1 MPWPGLECGG
11 LLPYRRDQPF
21 GLQRLGPEL
30 ENERAHLLHARFGEG
45 DDVVEDLGDLGRIC
59 VEILA
64 RGRRAL
70 SVVLGGASVSWVLG
84 VPVVADLFGWR
95 ASFVLV
101 DVLAAVAAAGVG
113 TLLPA
118 VKNPRLPVGL
128 ASRLAV
134 VGRPA
139 ILSTLAVTVLGMAA
153 AFTTL
158 TYVHPLLGDLMG
170 FGSRGIAS
178 MLLLFGLASIVGSV
192 LGGYGADRRGY
203 GQNVVTVLVVLA
215 FSLLL
220 FSLLPTVGVGPTSA
234 AVGAGV
240 ALAGWA
246 VAGFALV
253 PLQQHRLI
261 RIAPDQQN
269 GALALNAC
277 AIYAGQEFGTVLGS
291 LILGYASLVA
301 LGGAGAA
308 CAAAALIASILSAR
322 LSAKAS

>member
-1 MPWPGLECGG
+1 MGV
-11 LLPYRRDQPF
+11 R
-21 GLQRLGPEL
+21 GP
-30 ENERAHLLHARFGEG
+30 
-45 DDVVEDLGDLGRIC
+45 
-59 VEILA
+59 
-64 RGRRAL
+64 RGRRGRRPLWLAGEFRPGGCPGGGGRRGRGHAAARREEPAAPCRFGFPAGR
-70 SVVLGGASVSWVLG
+70 GGAASYPLHLG
-84 VPVVADLFGWR
+84 RHGPWDGGGLYHANLC
-95 ASFVLV
+95 AP
-101 DVLAAVAAAGVG
+101 AAGG
-113 TLLPA
+113 PH
-118 VKNPRLPVGL
+118 GL
-128 ASRLAV
+128 REQGDSFDAS
-134 VGRPA
+134 
-139 ILSTLAVTVLGMAA
+139 
-153 AFTTL
+153 
-158 TYVHPLLGDLMG
+158 
-170 FGSRGIAS
+170 
-178 MLLLFGLASIVGSV
+178 LFGLASIVGSV

-277 AIYAGQEFGTVLGS
+277 AIYAGQGFGTVLGS
-291 LILGYASLVA
+291 LILGYASLAA

>member
-1 MPWPGLECGG
+1 M
-11 LLPYRRDQPF
+11 
-21 GLQRLGPEL
+21 
-30 ENERAHLLHARFGEG
+30 
-45 DDVVEDLGDLGRIC
+45 
-59 VEILA
+59 
-64 RGRRAL
+64 
-70 SVVLGGASVSWVLG
+70 
-84 VPVVADLFGWR
+84 VADLFGWR

-101 DVLAAVAAAGVG
+101 AVLAAVAAAGVG

-118 VKNPRLPVGL
+118 VKNPRLLGGL

-158 TYVHPLLGDLMG
+158 TYVRPLLEDLMG

-277 AIYAGQEFGTVLGS
+277 AIYAGQGFGTVLGS
-291 LILGYASLVA
+291 LVLGYASLAA